1 MAMIK
6 CGECGRDISDK
17 ASACIGCGAPVEAG
31 SSTKVFGDVDGDGK
45 VGMSDV
51 KAAFGVLGAKATNL
65 AQEAT
70 KQGKEFLKSQ
80 TQKDAEAV
88 NAMSQGFED
97 SKPTLSS
104 ESDRN
109 CSAFKVALESTID
122 VKYAEIMRGKTD
134 ADRFLTYID
143 GQILTAT
150 VRNVFTGTLRV
161 SPPQVEAACN
171 LSDAILA
178 PSNDERQRLL
188 KAAVGA
194 GGGAAGIGMVIAG
207 VGSALGW
214 GASVFAGVSA
224 FFTGAAVAGPI
235 GWMVGGVTLAAMAAY
250 FATTSDKHKD
260 TERFLKVLKSSSAR
274 AVDAIWPEHG
284 ESLFKS
290 VVKRE
295 PAA

>member
-17 ASACIGCGAPVEAG
+17 APACVGCGAPVVAG
-31 SSTKVFGDVDGDGK
+31 SSTKVVGDVDGDGK

-51 KAAFGVLGAKATNL
+51 KAAFGVLGSKAADL
-65 AQEAT
+65 AQEAA
-70 KQGKEFLKSQ
+70 KQGKEMLKSQ
-80 TQKDAEAV
+80 SQKDAEAV
-88 NAMSQGFED
+88 KAMSQGFGD
-97 SKPTLSS
+97 AKPTLSS

-109 CSAFKVALESTID
+109 CSAFKAALESTID
-122 VKYAEIMRGKTD
+122 AKYAEIMRGKTD
-134 ADRFLTYID
+134 TDRYLTYID
-143 GQILTAT
+143 GQILTAS
-150 VRNVFTGTLRV
+150 VRNVFKGTLRV
-161 SPPQVEAACN
+161 TPPQVEAACN

-178 PSNDERQRLL
+178 PSNEERQRLL
-188 KAAVGA
+188 KTAVGA

-235 GWMVGGVTLAAMAAY
+235 GWMVGGVTLAAIAAY

-260 TERFLKVLKSSSAR
+260 TDRFLKVLKSSSAR

-284 ESLFKS
+284 DSLFD

-295 PAA
+295 PSA

>member
-6 CGECGRDISDK
+6 CGECGKDISDK
-17 ASACIGCGAPVEAG
+17 APACVGCGAPMEAAR
-31 SSTKVFGDVDGDGK
+31 STRVARDVDGAGTD
-45 VGMSDV
+45 GMSNV
-51 KAAFGVLGAKATNL
+51 RAAFGVLGAKATDL
-65 AQEAT
+65 AQEAV
-70 KQGKEFLKSQ
+70 KQGQEMLKSQ
-80 TQKDAEAV
+80 SQRDVEAV
-88 NAMSQGFED
+88 NAMSQGF
-97 SKPTLSS
+97 SNAKPTLSS
-104 ESDRN
+104 EFDN
-109 CSAFKVALESTID
+109 KCSAFKAALESTID
-122 VKYAEIMRGKTD
+122 AKYAEIMRGKTD

-143 GQILTAT
+143 GQILTAS
-150 VRNVFTGTLRV
+150 VRNAFKGTLRV
-161 SPPQVEAACN
+161 TPPQVEAACN
-171 LSDAILA
+171 LSEAILA

-235 GWMVGGVTLAAMAAY
+235 GWMVGGVTIAAMAAY

-260 TERFLKVLKSSSAR
+260 TERFLKALKSSSAR
-274 AVDAIWPEHG
+274 AVDVIWPEHG
-284 ESLFKS
+284 ESLFN

-295 PAA
+295 HSA